1 MRGIRI
7 VAVGTTSPNLLTVVR
22 SAVARAFGTR
32 AEIHAQV
39 LDAAFAHHEVRN
51 QYFAT
56 ALLESLATLRLRDET
71 ILGITELDLYIPVLT
86 FVFGEAELGGTRALV
101 STHRL
106 RQEFY
111 GLPSSSALV
120 EERLVKVAIHE
131 LGHTTGL
138 THCHDYE
145 CVMAATHAVEWLD
158 LKTDRFC
165 DACRQTL
172 SEHSDARGPSMSSR
186 P

>member
-22 SAVARAFGTR
+22 SGVARAFETR
-32 AEIHAQV
+32 AEIHAQT

-56 ALLESLATLRLRDET
+56 ALLENLTTLGLREET

-111 GLPSSSALV
+111 GLPSSPALV
-120 EERLVKVAIHE
+120 EERVVKVAIHE

-165 DACRQTL
+165 DACRHALRSQE
-172 SEHSDARGPSMSSR
+172 SQASHSRSG
-186 P
+186 

>member
-22 SAVARAFGTR
+22 GGVARAFGTR
-32 AEIHAQV
+32 AEIHAQS
-39 LDAAFAHHEVRN
+39 LDAAFAHHGVRN

-56 ALLESLATLRLRDET
+56 ALLECLTTLRLREET

-111 GLPSSSALV
+111 GLPSSPALV
-120 EERLVKVAIHE
+120 AERVVKVAIHE

-165 DACRQTL
+165 DACSHALRSQERPA
-172 SEHSDARGPSMSSR
+172 SHSVSG
-186 P
+186 